1 MRHSPVQQFQ
11 MVRTIEHLCSLP
23 LFMGISHSDMNEIIS
38 KVRFDFQKYTSG
50 TTVCDIHQINN
61 AIYFLT
67 EGTLEVSRFNENNTI
82 LFVERLNSPSIIGAE
97 KLFGISHSFEHRY
110 KAHTDCR
117 FIIIDKKE
125 ISSKLLNYEIFR
137 LNFINHLSLLEQRR
151 MRMLHEPLADNLKQ
165 RFIQYLR
172 HNFLYPAGQ
181 KWIKCKQKDLA
192 SALLTNEKKLCALL
206 KEMEKEHLIDNR
218 RTIIDIP
225 AFQNLI

>member
-23 LFMGISHSDMNEIIS
+23 LFMGISHSDMNEIIG

-67 EGTLEVSRFNENNTI
+67 ESHRGYCIHYASAAAVLYRA
-82 LFVERLNSPSIIGAE
+82 L
-97 KLFGISHSFEHRY
+97 GIPARVCEGFMADTR
-110 KAHTDCR
+110 AGR
-117 FIIIDKKE
+117 

-151 MRMLHEPLADNLKQ
+151 MRMLHEPLADSLKQ